1 MVIDSVKV
9 KQLNGSRRPRPTTRL
24 RDFLRLNKSWMN
36 SINQKAAPWK
46 ESCKLLR
53 ICKRSLPPAFQ
64 RRAKVTP
71 LKLEAKCKMSL
82 MFYHLAREAKWL
94 QQIGQNLIKK
104 WFQNACEPWTT
115 ASGPASPRKQRAPI
129 GSSSDACVRNRRM
142 SFTSASRA
150 DPSIRHIP
158 EPYMVTEY
166 DTIRT

>member
-9 KQLNGSRRPRPTTRL
+9 KRLNGSRRPRPTTRS

-94 QQIGQNLIKK
+94 QKIGQNLDQKMISKCMWALWAVDDSLRSSK
-104 WFQNACEPWTT
+104 SEEAE
-115 ASGPASPRKQRAPI
+115 GPNWVQLRRLRSQPAHELHLSESRWPI
-129 GSSSDACVRNRRM
+129 D
-142 SFTSASRA
+142 
-150 DPSIRHIP
+150 
-158 EPYMVTEY
+158 
-166 DTIRT
+166 